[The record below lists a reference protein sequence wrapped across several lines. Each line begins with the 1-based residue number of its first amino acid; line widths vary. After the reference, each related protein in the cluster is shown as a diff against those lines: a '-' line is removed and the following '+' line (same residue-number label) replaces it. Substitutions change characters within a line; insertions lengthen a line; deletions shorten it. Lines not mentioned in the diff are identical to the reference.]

1 VRGPEEPRGV
11 IGRDREQAP
20 GVFPSHSDG
29 DELLLRAVLEVAF
42 DPPASLVC
50 RLDDAS
56 AGCL

>member
-20 GVFPSHSDG
+20 GVFPSRSDG
-29 DELLLRAVLEVAF
+29 DELLLRAVVEVVF
-42 DPPASLVC
+42 DPPVSLVG

>member
-20 GVFPSHSDG
+20 GVSSRSDG
-29 DELLLRAVLEVAF
+29 DELLLRAVVEVAF
-42 DPPASLVC
+42 DPPASLVG